1 MCKSYLQVENGMDN
15 LETQVDQ
22 NNATIGN
29 LTSDVE
35 SQDQEV
41 DDLQHGFIQLESAV
55 NKNSATIG
63 TLTSNV
69 ESQGQ
74 EVDNLDILFGNLAS
88 DVESQGQEVD
98 DLKQDLYFLKNRLF
112 PEDDIFSVN
121 GTTYSYSTT
130 SLNYEDARESCK
142 RNGGKLIEPQTLES
156 YNEVEA
162 ALKLLGAADW

>member
-35 SQDQEV
+35 SQGQEV

-55 NKNSATIG
+55 NQNNATIDQNNAAIG
-63 TLTSNV
+63 TLT
-69 ESQGQ
+69 
-74 EVDNLDILFGNLAS
+74 S

-98 DLKQDLYFLKNRLF
+98 DLQQDLYFLKNRLF

-162 ALKLLGAADW
+162 ALKLLGATHW

>member
-1 MCKSYLQVENGMDN
+1 MDN

-35 SQDQEV
+35 SQGQEV

-55 NKNSATIG
+55 NQNNATIDQNNAAIG
-63 TLTSNV
+63 TLT
-69 ESQGQ
+69 
-74 EVDNLDILFGNLAS
+74 S

-98 DLKQDLYFLKNRLF
+98 DLQQDLYFLKNRLF

-162 ALKLLGAADW
+162 KLNLLGAQFVVPRW